1 LHTKKTVSADGRR
14 GGDARTTPSNADA
27 SLSGTGQKN
36 LIQQEERQMAI
47 KDLLVAY
54 DGNEASQHALEFAV
68 QMGRKYQATVTGMTV
83 SRPEPFESHLQRWIP
98 DNVKES
104 MVTARLEASKSIEAK
119 FREQIAALGFDGE
132 TQWLVE
138 EGQPDLTLARSA
150 RFFDILII
158 GQFLTAF
165 KTEHRS
171 VDPQELLQRAGK
183 PIIIVPKG
191 YQPRPFRE
199 VAAVAWDGSRHA
211 ARALTDAMQILETKK
226 KLYILSAHAE
236 KQSRDIGDLPGL
248 DLQIHLKRHGV
259 ESELVAFDSTT
270 HGVGPALLEKCAALD
285 PDVLVMGAYGRAKF
299 GAQFF
304 GGVTRYVLQNHT
316 VPVLLSH

>member
-1 LHTKKTVSADGRR
+1 
-14 GGDARTTPSNADA
+14 
-27 SLSGTGQKN
+27 
-36 LIQQEERQMAI
+36 MAI

-54 DGNEASQHALEFAV
+54 DGNEASEHALGFAL
-68 QMGRKYQATVTGMTV
+68 QMGSKYKATVTGMSV
-83 SRPEPFESHLQRWIP
+83 SRPEPFESHLRKWIP

-104 MVTARLEASKSIEAK
+104 MHTARLEATKSIEAK
-119 FREQIAALGFDGE
+119 FRQQVKDIGYQGE

-150 RFFDILII
+150 RFFDMLII

-165 KTEHRS
+165 KTEHRT

-183 PIIIVPKG
+183 PILIVPKD
-191 YQPRPFRE
+191 YKLRPFRE
-199 VAAVAWDGSRHA
+199 EAAVAWDGSRHA

-226 KLYILSAHAE
+226 KLYILEAHAE
-236 KQSRDIGDLPGL
+236 KQSRDMGDLPSL

-259 ESELVAFDSTT
+259 ESVVVKFDSST
-270 HGVGPALLEKCAALD
+270 HGVGPALLERAHELD
-285 PDVLVMGAYGRAKF
+285 PDVLVMGAYGRASF

-304 GGVTRYVLQNHT
+304 GGVTRHVLQNHR

>member
-1 LHTKKTVSADGRR
+1 
-14 GGDARTTPSNADA
+14 
-27 SLSGTGQKN
+27 
-36 LIQQEERQMAI
+36 MAI

-54 DGNEASQHALEFAV
+54 DGNEAAQHALEFAV
-68 QMGRKYQATVTGMTV
+68 QMGQKYQATVTGMTV
-83 SRPEPFESHLQRWIP
+83 SRPDPFESHLQRWIP
-98 DNVKES
+98 DNVKDS
-104 MVTARLEASKSIEAK
+104 MVTARLEATKSIEAK
-119 FREQIAALGFDGE
+119 FRDQIKALGFAGE

-165 KTEHRS
+165 KTEHRT

-191 YQPRPFRE
+191 YQPRPFRGD
-199 VAAVAWDGSRHA
+199 AAVAWDGSRHA

-226 KLYILSAHAE
+226 KLYILTAKAE

-248 DLQIHLKRHGV
+248 DLQVHLKRHGI
-259 ESELVAFDSTT
+259 ESEVVKFETT
-270 HGVGPALLEKCAALD
+270 SHDIGHALLEKCKVLD

-304 GGVTRYVLQNHT
+304 GGVTRYVLQNQM

>member
-1 LHTKKTVSADGRR
+1 
-14 GGDARTTPSNADA
+14 
-27 SLSGTGQKN
+27 
-36 LIQQEERQMAI
+36 MAI

-54 DGNEASQHALEFAV
+54 DGNEASQHALEFAL
-68 QMGRKYQATVTGMTV
+68 QMGNKYKATVTGMAV
-83 SRPEPFESHLQRWIP
+83 SRPEPFESHLRKWIP

-104 MVTARLEASKSIEAK
+104 MHTARLEATKSIEAK
-119 FREQIAALGFDGE
+119 FREQVKGTGHTGE
-132 TQWLVE
+132 VQWLVE

-183 PIIIVPKG
+183 PILIVPKH
-191 YQPRPFRE
+191 YKPRPFRE
-199 VAAVAWDGSRHA
+199 EAAVAWDGSRHA

-226 KLYILSAHAE
+226 KLYILEAHAE

-248 DLQIHLKRHGV
+248 DLQVHLKRHGV
-259 ESELVAFDSTT
+259 ESEIVKFDSTT
-270 HGVGPALLEKCAALD
+270 HGVGPALLQHCEEID

-304 GGVTRYVLQNHT
+304 GGVTRYVLQNHK

>member
-1 LHTKKTVSADGRR
+1 
-14 GGDARTTPSNADA
+14 
-27 SLSGTGQKN
+27 
-36 LIQQEERQMAI
+36 MAI

-54 DGNEASQHALEFAV
+54 DGNEASQRALEFAT
-68 QMGRKYQATVTGMTV
+68 QMGRKYGATVTGLTV
-83 SRPEPFESHLQRWIP
+83 SRPEPFESHLRKWIP

-104 MVTARLEASKSIEAK
+104 MVTARLEATRSIETR
-119 FREQIAALGFDGE
+119 FREQLAQMGHTGE

-150 RFFDILII
+150 RFFDILVI
-158 GQFLTAF
+158 GQFITAF
-165 KTEHRS
+165 TTEHRS

-183 PIIIVPKG
+183 PIIIVPRDYKVKS
-191 YQPRPFRE
+191 FRE

-226 KLYILSAHAE
+226 KLFILTARAD
-236 KQSRDIGDLPGL
+236 KQSRDIGELPGL
-248 DLQIHLKRHGV
+248 DLQVHLKRHGV
-259 ESELVAFDSTT
+259 DSEIVHFDTT
-270 HGVGPALLEKCAALD
+270 AHGIGPAILERCAEID

-299 GAQFF
+299 GAQMF
-304 GGVTRYVLQNHT
+304 GGVTRYILQHHK